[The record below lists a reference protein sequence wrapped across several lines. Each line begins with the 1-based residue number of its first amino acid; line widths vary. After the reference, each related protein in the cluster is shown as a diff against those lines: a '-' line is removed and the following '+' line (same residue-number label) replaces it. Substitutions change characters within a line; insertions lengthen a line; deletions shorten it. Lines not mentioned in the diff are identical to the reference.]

1 MASPNHPCTA
11 LLDGSLDTFWMFPE
25 AGGYNWV
32 VFDFGAPFILNGVRI
47 YGWEDTKAIRQF
59 IVETGETLR

>member
-1 MASPNHPCTA
+1 MI
-11 LLDGSLDTFWMFPE
+11 PE

-32 VFDFGAPFILNGVRI
+32 VFDFGSPFMLNGVRI
-47 YGWEDTKAIRQF
+47 YGWEDTQMVRQF